1 MPLLFSATASRTASA
16 TLDVR
21 SVHHEHAEFV
31 WLTLQRLG
39 VRDADI
45 EDVLQEVFVVVHKR
59 LHTFDASAR
68 MSTWLFG
75 ICLRVAA
82 SYRRRAH
89 RRRETVSDL
98 SGDAACAGPS
108 PEEAAA
114 TLQARGRLRAILDG
128 MDLDKRAIFVM
139 YELDEL
145 SCDAIAEVL
154 SIPVGTV
161 HSRLHAA
168 RKAFARSL
176 ARLNAREAPGK
187 GRRPEGGP

>member
-21 SVHHEHAEFV
+21 SVHHEYAEFV

-39 VRDADI
+39 VRDSDV
-45 EDVLQEVFVVVHKR
+45 EDALQEVFVVVHKR

-98 SGDAACAGPS
+98 PGDAACAEPS
-108 PEEAAA
+108 PEETAA
-114 TLQARGRLRAILDG
+114 TVEARERLTAILDD
-128 MDLDKRAIFVM
+128 MALDKRAIFVM
-139 YELDEL
+139 FELDEL
-145 SCDAIAEVL
+145 SCEAIAECL

-176 ARLNAREAPGK
+176 ARIRARESSRKA
-187 GRRPEGGP
+187 RPAGGGP